1 MYTTRGCAGQL
12 TSAALASPR
21 VRSAAIEATEF
32 PTLAEAMDVWS
43 VPRIV
48 VNGVPQWDGAVPE
61 RIFLDRILAPA
72 FE

>member
-1 MYTTRGCAGQL
+1 VLLAYRT
-12 TSAALASPR
+12 ALASPR
-21 VRSAAIEATEF
+21 IRAAAIEATEF
-32 PTLAEAMDVWS
+32 PALADSLDVWA

-61 RIFLDRILAPA
+61 RVFLDRVLAPA

>member
-1 MYTTRGCAGQL
+1 MKC
-12 TSAALASPR
+12 ALASPLIR
-21 VRSAAIEATEF
+21 AAGIEATEF
-32 PTLAEAMDVWS
+32 PTLADAMDVWA

-61 RIFLDRILAPA
+61 RMFIERVLAPT

>member
-1 MYTTRGCAGQL
+1 MLLAYRL
-12 TSAALASPR
+12 ALASPR
-21 VRSAAIEATEF
+21 IRAAAIEATEF
-32 PTLAEAMDVWS
+32 PALADSLDVQA

-61 RIFLDRILAPA
+61 AVFVDRILAPA

>member
-1 MYTTRGCAGQL
+1 VLLAYRT
-12 TSAALASPR
+12 ALASPR
-21 VRSAAIEATEF
+21 IRAAAIEATEF
-32 PTLAEAMDVWS
+32 PALADSLDVWA

-61 RIFLDRILAPA
+61 RVFLDRILAPA

>member
-1 MYTTRGCAGQL
+1 MKC
-12 TSAALASPR
+12 ALASSLIR
-21 VRSAAIEATEF
+21 AAGIEATEF
-32 PTLAEAMDVWS
+32 PTLADAMDVWA

-61 RIFLDRILAPA
+61 RMFIDRVLAPT

>member
-1 MYTTRGCAGQL
+1 MLLAYR
-12 TSAALASPR
+12 AALASPR
-21 VRSAAIEATEF
+21 ITASAIEATEF
-32 PTLAEAMDVWS
+32 PALADSLDVWA

-61 RIFLDRILAPA
+61 RVFLDRVLAPA

>member
-1 MYTTRGCAGQL
+1 MLLAYKC
-12 TSAALASPR
+12 ALASER
-21 VRSAAIEATEF
+21 VRAAAIEATEF
-32 PTLAEAMDVWS
+32 PALAEAMDVYA

-61 RIFLDRILAPA
+61 RMFIDRLLAGT

>member
-1 MYTTRGCAGQL
+1 MLLAYR
-12 TSAALASPR
+12 AALASPR
-21 VRSAAIEATEF
+21 ISASAIESTEF
-32 PTLAEAMDVWS
+32 PALADSMDVWA

-61 RIFLDRILAPA
+61 RVFIDRVLAPG

>member
-1 MYTTRGCAGQL
+1 MLLAYRT
-12 TSAALASPR
+12 ALASPR
-21 VRSAAIEATEF
+21 IRAAAIEATEF
-32 PTLAEAMDVWS
+32 PALADSLDVWA

-61 RIFLDRILAPA
+61 RVFLDRLLAPA

>member
-1 MYTTRGCAGQL
+1 VLLAFK
-12 TSAALASPR
+12 AALASPR
-21 VRSAAIEATEF
+21 VRAAAIEATEF
-32 PTLAEAMDVWS
+32 PKLADEMDVWA

-61 RIFLDRILAPA
+61 RVFLDRILAPA

>member
-1 MYTTRGCAGQL
+1 VLLAYKV
-12 TSAALASPR
+12 ALASPR

-32 PTLAEAMDVWS
+32 PTLADAMDVWS

-48 VNGVPQWDGAVPE
+48 INGVPQWDGAVPE
-61 RIFLDRILAPA
+61 RVFLDRVLAPA

>member
-1 MYTTRGCAGQL
+1 MLLAYR
-12 TSAALASPR
+12 AALASPR
-21 VRSAAIEATEF
+21 IRACAIEATEF
-32 PTLAEAMDVWS
+32 PTLADSMDVWS

-61 RIFLDRILAPA
+61 QVFLDRILAPA

>member
-1 MYTTRGCAGQL
+1 MLLAYKV
-12 TSAALASPR
+12 ALASPHIR
-21 VRSAAIEATEF
+21 AAGIEATEF
-32 PTLAEAMDVWS
+32 PALADAMDVWA

-61 RIFLDRILAPA
+61 RVFLDRILAPA

>member
-1 MYTTRGCAGQL
+1 VLLAYK
-12 TSAALASPR
+12 AAFASPR
-21 VRSAAIEATEF
+21 IRAAGIESTEF
-32 PTLAEAMDVWS
+32 PALADSMDVWA

-61 RIFLDRILAPA
+61 RVFFDRVLASS

>member
-1 MYTTRGCAGQL
+1 VLLAYR
-12 TSAALASPR
+12 AALASPR
-21 VRSAAIEATEF
+21 IRAAAIEATEF
-32 PTLAEAMDVWS
+32 PALADSLDVWA

-61 RIFLDRILAPA
+61 RVFLDRLLAPA

>member
-1 MYTTRGCAGQL
+1 VLLAYK
-12 TSAALASPR
+12 AALASPR

-32 PTLAEAMDVWS
+32 PALADAMDVWA

-48 VNGVPQWDGAVPE
+48 INGVPQWDGAVPE
-61 RIFLDRILAPA
+61 RVFLDRVLAPA